1 MIINNEAVEEEEEE
15 ARVTGTRMR
24 STHNTQLTEIHTDS
38 CCATQVHM
46 EIVFFGSIGF

>member
-24 STHNTQLTEIHTDS
+24 STHNTQLRY
-38 CCATQVHM
+38 TQ
-46 EIVFFGSIGF
+46 IASAPPKFT